1 MTKLVEIQEAIRHL
15 APQEQQELRHW
26 LLEEEGPELLAAA
39 DEGLRSLVEEPTIP
53 LEDVRRK
60 IKGWTTK

>member
-1 MTKLVEIQEAIRHL
+1 MTKLAQVQEAILQL
-15 APQEQQELRHW
+15 APKEQQELRNW
-26 LLEEEGPELLAAA
+26 LLEEESPELLAAV

-53 LEDVRRK
+53 LEDVRSK